1 MTAAKRVKW
10 ALAWA
15 ALCSSAWVVLGFAL
29 YLALFHRE
37 FDSMATLL
45 RGAGPG
51 PRALLVPLV
60 LLAVLLLFSLILK
73 NKSLR
78 LPPRW
83 LLQFSASFML
93 LYLGFTLVHLFY
105 ADTHSGAA
113 TEQVPILLGGPCF
126 SILLGV
132 FCISAVLPLLNLL
145 LHAHDMPIALC
156 YVLHGGLLAV
166 LLVALNQIL
175 YDKFASVGYALLF
188 LAAYTLLYSVFALVH
203 HALCIKKE
211 EQSEKEYQ
219 SIYQ

>member
-10 ALAWA
+10 ALGWA
-15 ALCSSAWVVLGFAL
+15 ALGSSAWVMLGFAL

-37 FDSMATLL
+37 FESMATLL
-45 RGAGPG
+45 RCAGPG
-51 PRALLVPLV
+51 LRALSVPLA

-73 NKSLR
+73 NKPLR

-93 LYLGFTLVHLFY
+93 LYLGLTLVHLLY
-105 ADTHSGAA
+105 ADTHSAA
-113 TEQVPILLGGPCF
+113 AEQTPILLGGPCF

-145 LHAHDMPIALC
+145 LHMHDMPTALC
-156 YVLHGGLLAV
+156 YGLHGGLLAV

-188 LAAYTLLYSVFALVH
+188 LAAYALLYSVFALVH
-203 HALCIKKE
+203 HALCAKKE